1 MVIAPPLLSLRPDVG
16 VEEVLVGN
24 PALRDLLLPPFV
36 VGLLVLLPH
45 GEDVL
50 VSLLDELEVV
60 DHHDAVLDRADAGT
74 DAAAG
79 AVAVVDGVQLLRADL
94 EALVRAV
101 DPALAALDA
110 RIEEIG
116 RASCRE
122 RV

>member
-1 MVIAPPLLSLRPDVG
+1 MVIAPPLLSLRPGVG

-24 PALRDLLLPPFV
+24 PALRDLLLPPLV

-50 VSLLDELEVV
+50 VSLFDELEVV

-94 EALVRAV
+94 EALVDRKSTRLNSSHAN
-101 DPALAALDA
+101 
-110 RIEEIG
+110 I
-116 RASCRE
+116 S
-122 RV
+122 